1 MPISSETL
9 LLLQVFLPRCHD
21 FACMCTEPWW
31 IQFWKKS
38 CEIEI
43 LRKPTVCTTPF
54 YLLASH
60 AERKTWRAN
69 WVSRCRSA
77 VLRRSSRVWRSW
89 SHMTINYW
97 RNIFQN
103 AKAIKMTKWKMTCWL
118 LFYVDAEMPAFEL
131 WVRSWKFMRLWICCA
146 LRCRDTPCSS
156 MTHLNPMLNQ
166 IQPAGLLVGSACG
179 PAHGCT
185 NKWQLQYALFEN
197 VLQLKNLLDMGKITA
212 GDLQPS
218 FQIYG
223 VHQTKKKVA
232 WKECIFRWCS
242 YKPWG
247 TACWGW
253 NLGSIL
259 DGFGRFF
266 SLRMSAVMCFL
277 SSLVSLRKHGGPYTM
292 TMLWSGL
299 VWGQKNARFSHAI
312 HRRHS
317 WFAFLFVEI
326 IAPLKFGSTSQYP
339 SYIDP
344 QKKLKHWMWP
354 GNLRTVPSGCKQ
366 KKNRPQWHVS
376 DHQLLEPHFEH

>member
-1 MPISSETL
+1 MTASIC
-9 LLLQVFLPRCHD
+9 F
-21 FACMCTEPWW
+21 
-31 IQFWKKS
+31 IWK
-38 CEIEI
+38 C
-43 LRKPTVCTTPF
+43 PTVEESARHGQDHSRWSAAKLPN
-54 YLLASH
+54 LWSAS
-60 AERKTWRAN
+60 N
-69 WVSRCRSA
+69 
-77 VLRRSSRVWRSW
+77 
-89 SHMTINYW
+89 
-97 RNIFQN
+97 
-103 AKAIKMTKWKMTCWL
+103 
-118 LFYVDAEMPAFEL
+118 
-131 WVRSWKFMRLWICCA
+131 
-146 LRCRDTPCSS
+146 
-156 MTHLNPMLNQ
+156 
-166 IQPAGLLVGSACG
+166 
-179 PAHGCT
+179 
-185 NKWQLQYALFEN
+185 
-197 VLQLKNLLDMGKITA
+197 
-212 GDLQPS
+212 
-218 FQIYG
+218 
-223 VHQTKKKVA
+223 KKKVA

-366 KKNRPQWHVS
+366 KKKPSSMACFRSSTSWASFRTLKTKPPAGYS
-376 DHQLLEPHFEH
+376 GAGDLQLLYEKVILNHLAHDSDNEITILLYTVLPGAYAILPTLGPKRVRLPRAASHHVLNPDW